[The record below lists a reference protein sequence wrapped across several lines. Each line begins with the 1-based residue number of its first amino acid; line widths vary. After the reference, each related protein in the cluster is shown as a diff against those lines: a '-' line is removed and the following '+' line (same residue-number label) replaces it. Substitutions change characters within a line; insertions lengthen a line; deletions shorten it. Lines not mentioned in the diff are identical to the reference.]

1 MIPKYLRCCDH
12 GGHNSRIVYT
22 TLHCGE
28 TSSFVPVEPSPKM
41 DNEAGFGISRS
52 SDAKQFHITYVCMVL
67 DETINICTDQGSVA
81 TSAHEERCG
90 PV

>member
-1 MIPKYLRCCDH
+1 VITVAIIQELYILLC
-12 GGHNSRIVYT
+12 IVAK
-22 TLHCGE
+22 HQ
-28 TSSFVPVEPSPKM
+28 FVPVEPSPKM

>member
-1 MIPKYLRCCDH
+1 
-12 GGHNSRIVYT
+12 
-22 TLHCGE
+22 
-28 TSSFVPVEPSPKM
+28 M